1 MLLFDKLCNYIILY
15 SSDGTDFELDDV
27 GDLELVQAKYVC
39 CPDSLQKVCQAGIVA
54 TIVGIVYLLIS
65 SHTINF
71 LSKGSHETS
80 RILEQELQDL

>member
-1 MLLFDKLCNYIILY
+1 MINYVTFHIHQMGQTLK
-15 SSDGTDFELDDV
+15 LDDV
-27 GDLELVQAKYVC
+27 GDLELVQAKCVG
-39 CPDSLQKVCQAGIVA
+39 CPDSLQEVCQADIVA

-80 RILEQELQDL
+80 RILEQELQEL